1 MRKLLPVLL
10 LFLIVVSNYTFG
22 GTTGKL
28 AGRVLD
34 AKTKESL
41 PSCNIIIVG
50 TYLGAVADLDG
61 NYVILN
67 IQPGTYSLRAQY
79 LGYQTV
85 VAENISISID
95 LTTKLDFSLNESS
108 VELQAVIIE
117 GKQDAVK
124 KDVTSSQSLVSAD
137 QIRSLPVAEFN
148 DILGLQAGVSKDAD
162 GGFHIRGGRSS
173 EIAYWVNG
181 ISITDPYDNS
191 RGIDLDKSSIQELQ
205 VISGTF
211 NAEYGNAM
219 SGIVNTVTKEG
230 GKTYHG
236 SFESYSSDY
245 ASNFT
250 SYFTNVDHY
259 NPFTNYN
266 FQGNISGPL
275 PLTSDLITF
284 FLNGRYVYDDGY
296 LYGLDKFDIYGKP
309 ADGHAVPMNWSK
321 RWLGQGNIAYQ
332 VFQNAKINA
341 DVLYS
346 KDNYQDYDHSFKWE
360 PGGNPFKYAE
370 SYNGTVTLNH
380 VLSPRTYYTLR
391 TNYFFK
397 NFHQYLFPRP
407 DDPRYQAPDSLNT
420 ISYAFHDKGTNLQ
433 RFFRETQSTSA
444 KLDFSSQVTDNHLIQ
459 FGAEGK
465 FHHLQFDDFRLEPHK
480 TNGVPDSSFAPS
492 IPDPTSINRN
502 LYDAKPIEFSSYFQD
517 KIEHKDVII
526 NIGLRFDY
534 FDSRGK
540 VLVDLQDPNIYNP
553 IKLEHI
559 YRDLN
564 SDGKIGLD
572 EQTDA
577 NKFTLAEREAF
588 WYKKATVK
596 TQLSPRFG
604 VSYPISADGVV
615 HFSYGHFLQ
624 IPTFQYLFNGGEY
637 KTPETGSVN
646 DPFGNPDLQPQRT
659 IMYEIGFRQQF
670 STDYVVD
677 VTGFYR
683 DIRDW
688 ITTGPALAT
697 LNGVTYFIYAN
708 KDYSNVRG
716 ITLNIAKRFENHFSV
731 DLNYTYQ
738 VAEGSN
744 SNPDD
749 AFRAAQNNQAPVIF
763 LSPLNW
769 DQRHNLN
776 LNFLVGDKGWNVSL
790 LTKYGTGL
798 PYTPSITQ
806 ATSDR
811 GLSTGFEQNSRYRP
825 AQFDIDL
832 FANKTFGL
840 AGLDL
845 TVYLKVFNVLDSR
858 TVVNVWG
865 DTGETDFTTSV
876 QGVSEDPKR
885 PNTVAEYIRFPWYY
899 AAPRLVQTGVQFSF

>member
-1 MRKLLPVLL
+1 MRKLLQV
-10 LFLIVVSNYTFG
+10 LFLFSIVVYSYTFG

-34 AKTKESL
+34 ARTKESM
-41 PSCNIIIVG
+41 PSCNIVIVG
-50 TYLGAVADLDG
+50 TSLGAVADLDG
-61 NYVILN
+61 NYFILN
-67 IQPGTYSLRAQY
+67 IQPGTYSVRAQY

-85 VAENISISID
+85 VAENVSVSID

-108 VELQAVIIE
+108 VELQAVVIE

-124 KDVTSSQSLVSAD
+124 KDVTSSQSLVTAD
-137 QIRSLPVAEFN
+137 QIKSLPVAEFN
-148 DILGLQAGVSKDAD
+148 DILGLQPGVSKDAD

-181 ISITDPYDNS
+181 VSITDPYDNS
-191 RGIDLDKSSIQELQ
+191 RGIDLDNSSIQELQ

-230 GKTYHG
+230 GKNYHG
-236 SFESYSSDY
+236 SFETYSSDY
-245 ASNFT
+245 VSNFT
-250 SYFTNVDHY
+250 SYFTNVEHY
-259 NPFTNYN
+259 NPLTNYN
-266 FQGNISGPL
+266 FQGNIGGPL
-275 PLTSDLITF
+275 PFTSDLITF
-284 FLNGRYVYDDGY
+284 FFNGRYVYDAGY

-321 RWLGQGNIAYQ
+321 RRLGQGNIAYQ
-332 VFQNAKINA
+332 AFQNVKINA

-360 PGGNPFKYAE
+360 PDGNPFKYAE

-397 NFHQYLFPRP
+397 NFHQYLYSSPN
-407 DDPRYQAPDSLNT
+407 DTRYQAPDSLNT

-433 RFFRETQSTSA
+433 RFFRETQSYSA

-465 FHHLQFDDFRLEPHK
+465 FHHLQFDDYRLEPLDSS
-480 TNGVPDSSFAPS
+480 GVPVKPFAPS

-502 LYDAKPIEFSSYFQD
+502 LYDAKPIEFSSYVQD
-517 KIEHKDVII
+517 KIEYKDVIV
-526 NIGLRFDY
+526 NIGLRWDY
-534 FDSRGK
+534 FNSRGK
-540 VLVDLQDPNIYNP
+540 ILFDQRDPNINLP
-553 IKLEHI
+553 L
-559 YRDLN
+559 RQ
-564 SDGKIGLD
+564 GLD
-572 EQTDA
+572 SL
-577 NKFTLAEREAF
+577 TLAQRESYF
-588 WYKKATVK
+588 YKNASPKS
-596 TQLSPRFG
+596 QLSPRFG

-624 IPTFQYLFNGGEY
+624 IPTFQYLFNGGAY
-637 KTPETGSVN
+637 KVPETGSVN

-659 IMYEIGFRQQF
+659 IMYEIGFRHQF

-697 LNGVTYFIYAN
+697 LNGVTYSIYVN

-716 ITLNIAKRFENHFSV
+716 ITLNFTKRFENHFSV

-749 AFRAAQNNQAPVIF
+749 AFRAAQNNQSPVIF

-776 LNFLVGDKGWNVSL
+776 LNFLVGDKDWNVSL
-790 LTKYGTGL
+790 LAKYGTGL

-811 GLSTGFEQNSRYRP
+811 GLNAGFESNSRYRP
-825 AQFDIDL
+825 AQFDVDL
-832 FANKTFGL
+832 YANKSFHF
-840 AGLDL
+840 AGVDV
-845 TVYLKVFNVLDSR
+845 TAYLKVFNVLDSR

-865 DTGETDFTTSV
+865 DTGEPDFTTSV
-876 QGVSEDPKR
+876 QGVSEDPNR
-885 PNTVAEYIRFPWYY
+885 PNAVTEYIRFPWYY
-899 AAPRLVQTGVQFSF
+899 AAPRLVQTGIQFSF